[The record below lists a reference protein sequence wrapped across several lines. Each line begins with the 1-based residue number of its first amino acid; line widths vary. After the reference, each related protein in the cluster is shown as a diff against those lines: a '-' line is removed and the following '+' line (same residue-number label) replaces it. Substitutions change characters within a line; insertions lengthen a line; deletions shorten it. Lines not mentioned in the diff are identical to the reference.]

1 MIGSLRGRLID
12 RDPTG
17 EVLVECAGVGYRVT
31 VTAATSIALGD
42 LGDEAFLYVH
52 HHIRE
57 TEQALYGF
65 PSRDERGAFE
75 ILLSTHGIGP
85 KLALDILDA
94 HPPVELRRVL
104 ANDDVDALCLV
115 PGVGKKTAQRLLV
128 ELKSKLDLPDV
139 DLRSLDT
146 VASAGNGGSVLH
158 DVREALIG
166 LGYSPDEI
174 RAVVADLPGDGD
186 PAELI
191 SDALRRLAVPR

>member
-12 RDPTG
+12 RDPG
-17 EVLVECAGVGYRVT
+17 AEVLVECAGVGYRVT
-31 VTAATSIALGD
+31 VTPVTAIGLGE

-65 PSRDERGAFE
+65 PSREERVAFE

-94 HPPVELRRVL
+94 YPPTELRRVL
-104 ANDDVDALCLV
+104 ADDDVAALQAIN
-115 PGVGKKTAQRLLV
+115 GVGPKTAKRLLV

-139 DLRSLDT
+139 DL
-146 VASAGNGGSVLH
+146 AAIEAAAAGDGGTSPVG
-158 DVREALIG
+158 DVREALSG

-174 RAVVADLPGDGD
+174 RMVLADMPTDGD
-186 PAELI
+186 SAELI
-191 SDALRRLAVPR
+191 SEALRRLAVPR